1 MKLSALT
8 NRKWNYPAI
17 AFLIPFCSIVM
28 IMIVSGYVPFGKY
41 SMLYSDMYHQYFPF
55 FVSFRRALVSG
66 QSLLYNWDVGMG
78 MDFVGLASYYLASP
92 LNLLSVLVPEKYLL
106 VYFSFLVPIKLGL
119 AAMFFAIMLKKL
131 FGQNDFALSIFGAF
145 YGLCAWAL
153 GFQWNVM
160 WLDTFALF
168 PLVVLGTVYLLR
180 DRKVVLYTVTLF
192 LSVFTNYYVGLFTCI
207 FVLLFFFCYEICRG
221 RSFGWFLRD
230 LCRIG
235 CFSLLAIGMTAVLE
249 LPTLA
254 ALQNTQSSVNQF
266 PEGFKL
272 NIADE
277 NTWLGLLDAM
287 RQVAGNVGGGVEPNF
302 KEGLPN
308 LYCGV
313 GMVILSFLFLTAKR
327 VKLREKICSVFL
339 LIFFILSFIIRQLD
353 YIWHGFHFTNMIPYR
368 FSFLFSFV
376 VLYMA
381 YRAWLLRDSFK
392 LWQLI
397 VAGILSAGVFACSD
411 LRTDMVFLAFNAGF
425 LLLYV
430 LTVAYLWAYR
440 GKKRGTNAQMPL
452 LDENATEPEIQPEEE
467 NEADYLQ
474 ELTRRNRVVSGML
487 AGIVALEIIL
497 NVVNFGVR
505 FPGTGISNY
514 PRGTEGAASIIR
526 YMKEREHDNPFYR
539 AEVTHTQTLNDGA
552 LNGYYGISTFTS
564 SANVKVTEFMVE
576 MGFSAKN
583 TYNRYCYEVGSPVA
597 NLFLG
602 LKYLIERDHAPLEN
616 QYFEQVHSY
625 EDVYLLENNAY
636 LPLGFLAERELGEMD
651 LSSNASCIDFQNR
664 LFRAASG
671 VDGKVWHFVQN
682 ENLQITAEGAAVN
695 VKSNL
700 GGCSYKDATDGSAI
714 IYTYTVPETG
724 FMCINLDLSAR
735 NNYTVSKN
743 GTELYSESISLPQMI
758 AVGNVEA
765 GDTVTV
771 RIKRKNEEKGNI
783 TILAAIMDDEVFRT
797 GYEKLSA
804 STLNVTSFE
813 NTRIEGIID
822 CNRDGLMYTSIPQ
835 GGNWSV
841 RVDGKPAE
849 ISLICGAMIGV
860 ELTEGSHSVVFTY
873 HNDAFALGWKVSL
886 GCLVAFAA
894 AALLIYRTPRKRG
907 KFERMEK

>member
-8 NRKWNYPAI
+8 KRKWNYPAI
-17 AFLIPFCSIVM
+17 AFVIPFFSIVM
-28 IMIVSGYVPFGKY
+28 IMLVSGYVPFGKY
-41 SMLYSDMYHQYFPF
+41 SMLYSDMYHQYYPF
-55 FVSFRRALVSG
+55 FVSFRRALLSG

-106 VYFSFLVPIKLGL
+106 VYFSFLVPVKLGL
-119 AAMFFAIMLKKL
+119 AALFFAIMLKKL

-168 PLVVLGTVYLLR
+168 PLVVLGAVYLLR

-207 FVLLFFFCYEICRG
+207 FIMLFFFCYEICRG
-221 RSFGWFLRD
+221 KSFGWFLRD
-230 LCRIG
+230 LCRIAV
-235 CFSLLAIGMTAVLE
+235 FSLLAIGMTAVLE

-254 ALQNTQSSVNQF
+254 ALQNTQSSINQF

-287 RQVAGNVGGGVEPNF
+287 RQVAGNTGGGVEPNF

-313 GMVILSFLFLTAKR
+313 GMVILSFLYLTAKKVR
-327 VKLREKICSVFL
+327 LRDKICCVFL
-339 LIFFILSFIIRQLD
+339 LLLFMLSFIIRQLD

-430 LTVAYLWAYR
+430 LTVGYLWAYR
-440 GKKRGTNAQMPL
+440 GKKREMPAL
-452 LDENATEPEIQPEEE
+452 EDGQEQPEEFDENAYQ
-467 NEADYLQ
+467 Q
-474 ELTRRNRVVSGML
+474 ELMHRNRVVSGIL
-487 AGIVALEIIL
+487 IGVVALEITL

-505 FPGTGISNY
+505 FPGTAIYNY
-514 PRGTEGAASIIR
+514 PRGTEAAASIVR
-526 YMKEREHDNPFYR
+526 YMKEREADTPFYR
-539 AEVTHTQTLNDGA
+539 AEVTHTQTLNDGS
-552 LNGYYGISTFTS
+552 LNGYHGISTFTS

-597 NLFLG
+597 NLFLD

-616 QYFEQVHSY
+616 SYFEQVHYY
-625 EDVYLLENNAY
+625 EDVYLLENQAY
-636 LPLGFLAERELGEMD
+636 LPLGFLVEKELAQLD

-664 LFRAASG
+664 FFRAASG
-671 VDGKVWHFVQN
+671 LQDKVWNFVQN
-682 ENLQITAEGAAVN
+682 ESLQITAEGAAVN
-695 VKSNL
+695 VKNNL

-714 IYTYTVPETG
+714 IYTYTVPESG

-743 GTELYSESISLPQMI
+743 GMELYSESISLPQLI
-758 AVGNVEA
+758 AVGDVAE

-771 RIKRKNEEKGNI
+771 RIKQKDEEKGNI
-783 TILAAIMDDEVFRT
+783 TILAAILNDAVFRG
-797 GYEKLSA
+797 GYEKLAA
-804 STLNVTSFE
+804 STWNLTSFE
-813 NTRIEGIID
+813 NTRIEGTID
-822 CNRDGLMYTSIPQ
+822 CDRDGLLYTSVPQ
-835 GGNWSV
+835 DGNWSV
-841 RVDGKPAE
+841 SVDGKPAD
-849 ISLICGAMIGV
+849 ITLICDAMIGV
-860 ELTEGSHSVVFTY
+860 ELEQGSHTVVFSY
-873 HNDAFALGWKVSL
+873 HNAAFALGWKISL
-886 GCLVAFAA
+886 VCLAVFAA
-894 AALLIYRTPRKRG
+894 VVLLIYRTPRKQG
-907 KFERMEK
+907 KYERR